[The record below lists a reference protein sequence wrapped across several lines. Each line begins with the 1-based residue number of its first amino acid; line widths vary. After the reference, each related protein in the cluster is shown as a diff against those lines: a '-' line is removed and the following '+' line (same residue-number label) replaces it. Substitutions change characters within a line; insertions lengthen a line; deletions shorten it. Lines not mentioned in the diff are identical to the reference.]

1 MRYLLLGL
9 IYFSSFTLFA
19 QSKKLTIEDCVLR
32 GKTTLSPEKLTQP
45 QWIEGRSALIYT
57 RKINGVER
65 LYKYDWKRKPANTI
79 WTLTKFNDAFRKR
92 KMDTLK
98 RFPVIQKATSEY
110 FQFVNENY
118 LLRYDYRKDSI
129 VMTLL
134 IDKNAEN
141 IDISKSNTIAFTV
154 ENNLFVKTIDGKNYT
169 ISEDGS
175 LDLVYGKSVHRDEY
189 GIKKGTY
196 WSNKGNLLA
205 FYRMD
210 QSMVTNYPILDLD
223 NHPTKEHQIKY
234 PMAGMK
240 SHEVKIG
247 VYNIANQKTIYLN
260 IVGPA
265 DQYLTNITWGNDDK
279 HIYVVVLNRATDH
292 LWLNEYDASTGNFTK
307 TIIEEKNNIWVE
319 PTEPIKFLPNSNSLF
334 VWQSQRTGHQHL
346 YLYDTNGNEI
356 KTLTEGNWDVIDIA
370 GIGNKSKIFF
380 TATTTSALDQQVCA
394 VEMNGYAGMQQ
405 LSKEPGVHTIL
416 LNETTGDYLDMF
428 GSNTIPRISSIYDKK
443 GKLRSNI
450 LLAENP
456 LKDYK
461 LGTTRIFTIQS
472 EDKTPLYA
480 RMIYPANFD
489 STKKYP
495 CITYVYN
502 GPHVQLI
509 NNAWLNGADLWFHYL
524 AQEGFIVFTVDGRGS
539 GNRGFDFE
547 KVIHRQLGTPE
558 IADQIKGNDYLRTL
572 KYIDT
577 ARLGIHGWS
586 YGGFMTTSLMTRTPG
601 KYKVGVCGGPVI
613 DWSFYEVMYTERYM
627 DTPSE
632 NPEGYKKNNLLN
644 YVDNLKGKL
653 LMIHGTSDDVVVW
666 QHSLMYLKKCVD
678 RNKQIDYFCYPGHL
692 HNVIGKDRIHLLT
705 KITEYF
711 KSNL

>member
-1 MRYLLLGL
+1 
-9 IYFSSFTLFA
+9 
-19 QSKKLTIEDCVLR
+19 
-32 GKTTLSPEKLTQP
+32 
-45 QWIEGRSALIYT
+45 SALIYT
-57 RKINGVER
+57 RKINGIEQ
-65 LYKYDWKRKPANTI
+65 LYKYDYKKKPSTTTWSLA
-79 WTLTKFNDAFRKR
+79 KFNDAFRRK

-98 RFPVIQKATSEY
+98 KFPIILKATPEY
-110 FQFVNENY
+110 FQFVNENNF
-118 LLRYDYRKDSI
+118 LIRYDWRKDSI
-129 VMTLL
+129 VLALL
-134 IDKNAEN
+134 IDKSAEN
-141 IDISKSNTIAFTV
+141 IDIAKSTNNIAYTID
-154 ENNLFVKTIDGKNYT
+154 NNLVVKTLDGKT
-169 ISEDGS
+169 INVSTDGS
-175 LDLVYGKSVHRDEY
+175 ADLVYGKSVHRNEY
-189 GIKKGTY
+189 GIKKGTF
-196 WSNKGNLLA
+196 WSPKGSLLA
-205 FYRMD
+205 FYKMD
-210 QSMVTNYPILDLD
+210 QSMVTNYPIFDLE
-223 NHPTKEHQIKY
+223 NRPSKEHDIKY

-247 VYNIANQKTIYLN
+247 IFNPSNQKTIWLN
-260 IVGPA
+260 INGPN
-265 DQYLTNITWGNDDK
+265 DQYLTNIAWSNDEK
-279 HIYVVVLNRATDH
+279 RIYVVVLNRTTDH
-292 LWLNEYDASTGNFTK
+292 LWLNEYDANTGNFTK
-307 TIIEEKNNIWVE
+307 TIIEEQNNKWVE
-319 PTEPIKFLPNSNSLF
+319 PAEAIQFLPSSNNLF
-334 VWQSQRTGHQHL
+334 IWQSQRTGHNHL
-346 YLYDTNGNEI
+346 YVYDTNGNEI
-356 KTLTEGNWDVIDIA
+356 KTLTKGNWDVIDVA
-370 GIGNKSKIFF
+370 GISYGKSKIFF
-380 TATTTSALDQQVCA
+380 TATTTSPLDQQVCA
-394 VEMNGYAGMQQ
+394 VEINGYNTMQQ
-405 LSKEPGVHTIL
+405 LSHESGFHTIC
-416 LNETTGDYLDMF
+416 LNEYSGDYVDIF

-456 LKDYK
+456 LKNYK
-461 LGTTRIFTIQS
+461 LGQTKIFTIQA

-509 NNAWLNGADLWFHYL
+509 NNTWLNGADLWFHYL

-547 KVIHRQLGTPE
+547 KIIHRQLGTAE
-558 IADQIKGNDYLRTL
+558 IADQLKGNDYLRSL

-613 DWSFYEVMYTERYM
+613 DWSYYEIMYTERYM
-627 DTPSE
+627 DTPAE
-632 NPEGYKKNNLLN
+632 NPDGYKKNNLLN

-711 KSNL
+711 KANL